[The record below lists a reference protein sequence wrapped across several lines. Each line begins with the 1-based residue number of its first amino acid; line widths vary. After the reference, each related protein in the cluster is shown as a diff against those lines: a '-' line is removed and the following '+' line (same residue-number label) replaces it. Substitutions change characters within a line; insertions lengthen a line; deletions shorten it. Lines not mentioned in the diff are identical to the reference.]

1 LRGTRAGP
9 GLHYHRVSKRHACIA
24 FAFKR
29 GATVLPHI
37 VECKCAPLKG
47 SFEGLVRRACS
58 KGLLATL
65 FVGDSARPAARRIL
79 KYLENECKDELPSL
93 HSLLRVYLNSLCVA
107 LCCPSHRERARER
120 ERERE
125 RVCVCTYPHGFVR
138 VTSR

>member
-1 LRGTRAGP
+1 MRGTRAGP
-9 GLHYHRVSKRHACIA
+9 GLHYHRASKRHACIA

-47 SFEGLVRRACS
+47 SFEGLVRRACWRLC
-58 KGLLATL
+58 LLVTL
-65 FVGDSARPAARRIL
+65 PDLAARRIL
-79 KYLENECKDELPSL
+79 KYLENKCKDELPSL

-120 ERERE
+120 VRERE